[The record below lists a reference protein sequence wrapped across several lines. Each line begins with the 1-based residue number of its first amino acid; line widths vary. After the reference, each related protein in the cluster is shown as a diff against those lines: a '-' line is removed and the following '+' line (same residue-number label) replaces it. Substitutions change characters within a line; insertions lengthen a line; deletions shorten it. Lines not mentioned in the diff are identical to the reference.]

1 MLLLY
6 TCIIQL
12 ITEYGSA
19 LYKGGIFVFSFSSIL
34 PVSQSSF
41 NLVCGCS
48 DAQMKLAL
56 NAAVDI
62 LLYNFKLHLWKK
74 RMDPSCPLCNNNQSL
89 LHVLNICTVAN
100 DLRKY
105 NIHHNAVLQEIAVAI
120 QFYIPTISILTVDI
134 GESYTFTLYIVPTD
148 LRLEQILVHG

>member
-48 DAQMKLAL
+48 ITIRCTDETRPECSSGHTSVQ
-56 NAAVDI
+56 
-62 LLYNFKLHLWKK
+62 FQTT
-74 RMDPSCPLCNNNQSL
+74 PLEEKDGPFLS
-89 LHVLNICTVAN
+89 
-100 DLRKY
+100 
-105 NIHHNAVLQEIAVAI
+105 
-120 QFYIPTISILTVDI
+120 
-134 GESYTFTLYIVPTD
+134 TL
-148 LRLEQILVHG
+148 